1 MNKDFK
7 VNIDKKALLKVLRR
21 VKPLIPEIRICFNDD
36 GIHVREVDYGH
47 VCMYDATILKKFSLN
62 KDVVFCVDVE
72 KFETVL
78 SLVKNNDV
86 TLEFD
91 GKLVVDKNYKISLLE
106 MPKENELKIPNL
118 KFDVEVTLDSLQR
131 IKRIISTNVN
141 DYLTLQVDKNK
152 TCWVDFK
159 SDEVEIHEPLGKAQ
173 MLSKEVNYPVTAMYS
188 IDYFKNIIH
197 DLDTAIF
204 RFSTDVPIQVVE
216 EKDNEKHLFLLAPRI
231 DG

>member
-21 VKPLIPEIRICFNDD
+21 IKPLIPEIRICFNAD

-47 VCMYDATILKKFSLN
+47 VCMYDATIFKKFSLN

-78 SLVKNNDV
+78 SLVKSNNV

-91 GKLVVDKNYKISLLE
+91 GKLVVDKNYKIGLLE
-106 MPKENELKIPNL
+106 MPKEDKLKIPNI

-131 IKRIISTNVN
+131 IKRIVSTNVN
-141 DYLTLQVDKNK
+141 DYLTLKVDKNK

-159 SDEVEIHEPLGKAQ
+159 SDEIEIHEPLGKAR

-188 IDYFKNIIH
+188 IDYFKSIIH
-197 DLDTAIF
+197 DLDTAIL

-216 EKDNEKHLFLLAPRI
+216 EEDDEKHLFLLAPRI
-231 DG
+231 E